1 VNLDR
6 ITVLTPPSEPDVHVE
21 TGTLTT
27 NGTYA
32 LVTMPETAAAG
43 ASLRGSQIVCSADGS
58 VVYSGDEIVRVHT
71 QFHVNGYRLVCKCR
85 PGDLNHRVRGNP
97 AITP

>member
-1 VNLDR
+1 VQLDR
-6 ITVLTPPSEPDVHVE
+6 ITVLTPQSEPDVHVE

-27 NGTYA
+27 NGSHA

-43 ASLRGSQIVCSADGS
+43 AALKGSQIVCSADGS

-71 QFHVNGYRLVCKCR
+71 QFHVDGYRLVCKCR
-85 PGDLNHRVRGNP
+85 PGDLDYRAVGNP
-97 AITP
+97 ATTP